1 MTKQTKYAN
10 HHKIKKDIPVG
21 LYLLILLLCG
31 AIIFV
36 IVYKGEKTE
45 IISEYQEP
53 STKKF
58 SPSEL
63 LQTLEEKFESGRW
76 FLQIKTINQKK
87 QFSIPVNPNK
97 MDLTFANMIV
107 KGESLRLV
115 EENSFQVLLK
125 MVDRF

>member
-1 MTKQTKYAN
+1 MTKKTKYPN
-10 HHKIKKDIPVG
+10 RYKTKKDIPVG

-63 LQTLEEKFESGRW
+63 LQTLEEKFDLVDGY
-76 FLQIKTINQKK
+76 LQIKTINQKK
-87 QFSIPVNPNK
+87 QFIWS
-97 MDLTFANMIV
+97 
-107 KGESLRLV
+107 
-115 EENSFQVLLK
+115 
-125 MVDRF
+125 